1 MMVMIAT
8 ALAAAVL
15 YGAGAAMEQ
24 RQAAAAPQSS
34 AGRPRLLFQLA
45 RQPLWLFGITVQIG
59 GFAAHA
65 VALRSGSLATVQMV
79 VSGEFVVAVV
89 IVRIWSGRPLGRAS
103 WAAALTVVASIAVF
117 LALTAPSH
125 GHAAGQPEHAAAMVL
140 AATATGG
147 AALAAAAVGLR
158 AAGRRRAVLLAVAAG
173 LADACSAVVTMG
185 FSHAAG
191 HGLAAIF
198 TSWAVYAVVACGA
211 ANVLLTQSAYQTG
224 RPILTLP
231 IIAAVTPVASV
242 AVGIGL
248 LGETPRIGL
257 PGAVAAGLAVL
268 VTSLALA
275 RLAYC
280 APHPQVAHPE
290 PKRMGPTGRERI
302 GLPSMAALGS
312 LDACGSRDRDGG
324 PGPQRPG
331 RRGGRLISRVR
342 AMKFSLWP
350 DNDRPPAELLD
361 EVRAAEA
368 AGWHG
373 VWLADHY
380 MPNTGDATPARGDA
394 YECWG
399 LLPAMAAV
407 TERVRIGTLVSPTS
421 VHHPA
426 LLAKRAATIDR
437 LSGGRMVLGL
447 GAGWQ
452 INEHHAYGI
461 ELERPGRR
469 VSRFEEAITIVRS
482 MLGQDSTT
490 FDGEFYHFADAPCD
504 PKPVQ
509 SPLPIL
515 VGTRSPR
522 MLGITARQADEWNT
536 WGTPEQA
543 AVHRAALLAACDKAG
558 RDPATMRTSVNAFI
572 DLGAAAPPAGR
583 ATLSG
588 SAAAVVDQLGQYAEL
603 GFDEFI
609 LPDWN
614 FSPDSL
620 ADTLARI
627 KTEVLDQLPA

>member
-1 MMVMIAT
+1 MGDLPDGLTRCIASSVVSMMVMVLPSLT
-8 ALAAAVL
+8 AAAL

-24 RQAAAAPQSS
+24 RKAAAAPQSS
-34 AGRPRLLFQLA
+34 AGRHRLLFQLA
-45 RQPLWLFGITVQIG
+45 RQPLWLLGIAVQIG

-117 LALTAPSH
+117 LALTAPTH

-191 HGLAAIF
+191 HGLTAIF
-198 TSWAVYAVVACGA
+198 TSSAGYAGVACGA

-231 IIAAVTPVASV
+231 IITAVTPVASV

-257 PGAVAAGLAVL
+257 PGAVGAGLAVL

-373 VWLADHY
+373 VWLADHS
-380 MPNTGDATPARGDA
+380 MPTPGDETPAAGQ
-394 YECWG
+394 
-399 LLPAMAAV
+399 AA
-407 TERVRIGTLVSPTS
+407 G
-421 VHHPA
+421 HHRPA
-426 LLAKRAATIDR
+426 LRRPDGPRPRGGLADQRAPRLRHRARASGQAGEPVRGGDHDR
-437 LSGGRMVLGL
+437 PVDARAGLDHLRRRVLPLRRRPLRPQAGPVAAADPGRHPQP
-447 GAGWQ
+447 ADAR
-452 INEHHAYGI
+452 HHRA
-461 ELERPGRR
+461 PGRR
-469 VSRFEEAITIVRS
+469 VEHLGNPRAGRRPPGGSAGGLRQGRPRPGHDAD
-482 MLGQDSTT
+482 LGQRLYRP
-490 FDGEFYHFADAPCD
+490 GR
-504 PKPVQ
+504 
-509 SPLPIL
+509 
-515 VGTRSPR
+515 G
-522 MLGITARQADEWNT
+522 
-536 WGTPEQA
+536 
-543 AVHRAALLAACDKAG
+543 RAAGRPGHALRFGRGRSRPARAG
-558 RDPATMRTSVNAFI
+558 
-572 DLGAAAPPAGR
+572 
-583 ATLSG
+583 
-588 SAAAVVDQLGQYAEL
+588 
-603 GFDEFI
+603 
-609 LPDWN
+609 
-614 FSPDSL
+614 
-620 ADTLARI
+620 
-627 KTEVLDQLPA
+627 